1 MIFIKPLEILDR
13 ACFLT
18 MKKSYDECFKTNNTV
33 SNDESM
39 EYAIDNTAKAL
50 EEVVLHKNYNYF
62 SRTENVREDL
72 INCGTNKIKA
82 ELLKNV
88 VKTYSYYRKNK
99 MLNEDYLNYDFSKA
113 LSYEETISVVYLNMV
128 KYGIGKIQSVL
139 DDETVVKNLAKS
151 FVIERIKYDR
161 KLELEDSLDDAGKFL
176 INAIESYYLKTR
188 EV

>member
-50 EEVVLHKNYNYF
+50 EEVVLHKNYN
-62 SRTENVREDL
+62 
-72 INCGTNKIKA
+72 
-82 ELLKNV
+82 
-88 VKTYSYYRKNK
+88 YRKNK